1 MRDLKSKMGS
11 VVMKIKVMPESPETN
26 LENIKKEIGEKL
38 KIHEI
43 VEEPVAF
50 GLKAIIVTLIWPEDK
65 NPDLAEDT
73 IKEIEGVNSVEVID
87 ARRLL

>member
-1 MRDLKSKMGS
+1 MGS

-26 LENIKKEIGEKL
+26 LEQIKNEIKE
-38 KIHEI
+38 KIKVHEI

-50 GLKAIIVTLIWPEDK
+50 SLKAIIVTLIWPEDK
-65 NPDLAEDT
+65 NPDLAEDS